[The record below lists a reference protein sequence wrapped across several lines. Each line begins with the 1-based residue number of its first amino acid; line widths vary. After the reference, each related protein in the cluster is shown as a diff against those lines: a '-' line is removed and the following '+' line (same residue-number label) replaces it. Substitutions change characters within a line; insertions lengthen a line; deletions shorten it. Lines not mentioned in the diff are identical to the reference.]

1 MKNMPYWHCL
11 NVIISSPAMD
21 IRALRYFV
29 ELVREQS
36 FTRASEKLFV
46 TQPTI
51 SKMIRNMEEELG
63 QPLLSRS
70 GHSFTL
76 TDSGQVL
83 FTHGQLV
90 LAQMQQ
96 MEAELADLQSLQHG
110 RLALGIPP
118 MVGHVYADLI
128 RAYRSRYPKVELSI
142 VEYGG
147 RRIEQAVLEGELDL
161 AITMLPT
168 KEEGTLSTL
177 ELDCYPIQVVLPDVP
192 RWRAR
197 AEIRL
202 GDLREEPF
210 LLYTQAFTLSERLE
224 QACLQAG
231 FTPQVAARSSQWDFL
246 TAMVRSGMGVAFL
259 PEPICRR
266 LTPDG
271 LVLRPL
277 KPELSWRLGVIWPA
291 RRYLSRTAEAWLELC
306 RESQEQITTP

>member
-1 MKNMPYWHCL
+1 
-11 NVIISSPAMD
+11 MD

-29 ELVREQS
+29 ELVREKS

-63 QPLLSRS
+63 QPLLNRE

-83 FTHGQLV
+83 FARGQLI

-96 MEAELADLQSLQHG
+96 LEAELADLQSLQHG

-168 KEEGTLSTL
+168 KEEGVLSAL
-177 ELDCYPIQVVLPDVP
+177 ELDCYPIQVVLPDLP
-192 RWRAR
+192 RWRGGS
-197 AEIRL
+197 EIRL
-202 GDLREEPF
+202 AELQEEPF

-224 QACLQAG
+224 QACQQAG

-277 KPELSWRLGVIWPA
+277 LPELSWRLGVIWPA
-291 RRYLSRTAEAWLELC
+291 KRYLSRTAEAWLALC
-306 RESQEQITTP
+306 REQGARG